1 VTYVPTPAQS
11 LDSVKADSYDGD
23 MSSSARYTIISA
35 DCHAGGNHAQ
45 YREYLESAYQPTF
58 DAWRGKYSNPFRD
71 LQDDGRTRNW
81 DNDRRNADLDA
92 EGVAA
97 EVVFPNTVPPF
108 FPTGVVIAPAPGPED
123 FELRLAG
130 IRAHNRWLADFVAA
144 DPVRRFG
151 QAQIFLNDVDEA
163 VKDIR
168 WCKDHGINGVLLP
181 GSSPDT
187 PWIEALSSPI
197 YDPIWAVCQE
207 LDMPVTHHAGGSGI
221 PKVADTPIKNLIFVM
236 ETAFYANRA
245 FWHMIWGGAFE
256 RFPGLK
262 LVLTEQGSDWVL
274 PTLKRMDGLYN
285 QIKGGRIGELG
296 VPAEAIPGMAPSE
309 IFARNIWIGASFP
322 TPSDAKNFHEMGIDK
337 VMWGSDYPHH
347 EATSPYSKESLR
359 KSFAGWSE
367 ADLRKVL
374 AENAAKVYGFDLTKL
389 QARADLI
396 GPSVDELATPLDKVP
411 AGATSP
417 AFFRP

>member
-1 VTYVPTPAQS
+1 MAATSTAS
-11 LDSVKADSYDGD
+11 RSAD
-23 MSSSARYTIISA
+23 APRYTIISA

-45 YREYLESAYQPTF
+45 YREYLAAEHQAMF
-58 DAWRGKYSNPFRD
+58 DAWRGKYKNPFRD
-71 LQDDGRTRNW
+71 LQDDGRSRNW

-144 DPVRRFG
+144 SPTRRCG

-168 WCKDHGINGVLLP
+168 WCKDHGINSVLLP
-181 GSSPDT
+181 GASPDT
-187 PWIEALSSPI
+187 PWIEPLSSPV

-207 LDMPVTHHAGGSGI
+207 LDMPVTHHSGGSGI
-221 PKVADTPIKNLIFVM
+221 PKLPDTPIKNLLFVM
-236 ETAFYANRA
+236 ETGFYANRA
-245 FWHMIWGGAFE
+245 FWHMIWGGVFE
-256 RFPGLK
+256 RFPRLK

-274 PTLKRMDGLYN
+274 PILRRMDGLYAQVKN
-285 QIKGGRIGELG
+285 GRVGELG
-296 VPAEAIPGMAPSE
+296 VASDAVPTLTPSE
-309 IFARNIWIGASFP
+309 TFARNIWIGASFP
-322 TPSDAKNFHEMGIDK
+322 TPGDAQLFHEMGIDK
-337 VMWGSDYPHH
+337 IMWGSDYPHH

-359 KSFAGWSE
+359 RSFVGWNE
-367 ADLRKVL
+367 DDLRKVL
-374 AENAAKVYGFDLTKL
+374 AGNAAKVYGFDLPKL
-389 QARADLI
+389 DTYAANI
-396 GPSVDELATPLDKVP
+396 GPTVEELATPLEKIP

-417 AFFRP
+417 AFFRS

>member
-1 VTYVPTPAQS
+1 MAAPSTTPP
-11 LDSVKADSYDGD
+11 
-23 MSSSARYTIISA
+23 RYTIISA

-45 YREYLESAYQPTF
+45 YREYLSAEHQATF
-58 DAWRGKYSNPFRD
+58 DAWRGKYKNPFRD
-71 LQDDGRTRNW
+71 LQDDGRSRNW

-144 DPVRRFG
+144 APTRRCG

-168 WCKDHGINGVLLP
+168 WCKAHGINSVLLP
-181 GSSPDT
+181 GASPDT
-187 PWIEALSSPI
+187 PWIEPLSSTV

-207 LDMPVTHHAGGSGI
+207 LDMPVTHHSGGSGI
-221 PKVADTPIKNLIFVM
+221 PKVPDTPIKNLLFVM
-236 ETAFYANRA
+236 ETGFYANRA
-245 FWHMIWGGAFE
+245 FWHMIWGGVFE
-256 RFPGLK
+256 RFPQLK

-274 PTLKRMDGLYN
+274 PILRRMDGLYAQVKN
-285 QIKGGRIGELG
+285 GRVGELG
-296 VPAEAIPGMAPSE
+296 VASDAVPSLTPSE
-309 IFARNIWIGASFP
+309 TFARNIWVGASFP
-322 TPSDAKNFHEMGIDK
+322 TPGDASFFHEMGIDK

-347 EATSPYSKESLR
+347 EATSPFSKESLR
-359 KSFAGWSE
+359 RSFVGWSE
-367 ADLRKVL
+367 ADMRKVL
-374 AENAAKVYGFDLTKL
+374 AENAAGVYGFDLPKL
-389 QARADLI
+389 DAYAANI
-396 GPSVDELATPLDKVP
+396 GPTVDEIATPLDKIP

-417 AFFRP
+417 AFFRS

>member
-1 VTYVPTPAQS
+1 MATTTTTTP
-11 LDSVKADSYDGD
+11 
-23 MSSSARYTIISA
+23 RYTVISA

-45 YREYLESAYQPTF
+45 YREYLDPAYRDTF
-58 DAWRGKYSNPFRD
+58 DAWRGEYKNPFRD
-71 LQDDGRTRNW
+71 LQDDGRSRNW
-81 DNDRRNADLDA
+81 DLDRRNRDLDA
-92 EGVAA
+92 EGVVA

-108 FPTGVVIAPAPGPED
+108 FPTGVVIAPAPAPED
-123 FELRLAG
+123 FALRLAG

-144 DPVRRFG
+144 DPDRRFG
-151 QAQIFLNDVDEA
+151 QAQIFLNDVGEA
-163 VKDIR
+163 LADIR

-181 GSSPDT
+181 GASPDT
-187 PWIEALSSPI
+187 PWIDALSSPI
-197 YDPIWAVCQE
+197 YDPIWALCQE

-236 ETAFYANRA
+236 ETGFYANRA

-262 LVLTEQGSDWVL
+262 LVLTEQGTDWVL
-274 PTLKRMDGLYN
+274 PTLARMDGLYA

-296 VPAEAIPGMAPSE
+296 VPAEAVPAISPGE

-322 TPSDAKNFHEMGIDK
+322 GPSDASQFPAMGLDK

-347 EATSPYSKESLR
+347 EASSPFSKESLR
-359 KSFAGWSE
+359 RSFHQWNE
-367 ADLRKVL
+367 PDLRKVL
-374 AENAAKVYGFDLTKL
+374 AGNAAKVYGFDLAKL
-389 QARADLI
+389 DARAQNV
-396 GPSVDELATPLDKVP
+396 GPRVDEIATPLDRVP
-411 AGATSP
+411 VGATSP